1 MIRIIRTIQIA
12 IIAGAATL
20 GIGAAANAQQV
31 TLAVPTTSLTF
42 ASLYVAEGGGFF
54 KREGLTVN
62 VRELV
67 GVASVNALIG
77 GSVDF
82 TVPTATTMLRAGSA
96 GQHLVALANIINRP
110 MVELV
115 MRKDVAEAAGITDK
129 SSLKERGAALK
140 GKTVGI
146 QGVGSVI
153 DVYTRVVARKGGLD
167 PDKDM
172 TITPMGP
179 PAMYPALQAKQIDA
193 YATSLPWTTQSLLA
207 GEAISLVS
215 GPKGD
220 LPEYLP
226 FAYVVLAT
234 RADYCDESPETCR
247 KMARAFAGA
256 AKMIREDSD
265 AALKILKQKFAKM
278 DPALLEAAWQL
289 ASQAHSE
296 DVKVPEEGLLNAQ
309 QFDIDSGLLD
319 KNKAVKDVSRYY
331 TNEYLN

>member
-1 MIRIIRTIQIA
+1 MYRTIKTIL
-12 IIAGAATL
+12 IAGAAL
-20 GIGAAANAQQV
+20 VSMGATVNAQTQV
-31 TLAVPTTSLTF
+31 SLAVPTTSLTF
-42 ASLYVAEGGGFF
+42 SSLYIAEAGGFF
-54 KREGLTVN
+54 EREGLAVN
-62 VRELV
+62 VRQLV

-77 GSVDF
+77 GSIDF

-96 GQHLVALANIINRP
+96 GQRLVAIANIIDRP

-115 MRKDVAEAAGITDK
+115 MRKDVAEASGITD
-129 SSLKERGAALK
+129 SSTLEQRGAALK

-153 DVYTRVVARKGGLD
+153 DVYVRVVSRKGGLD

-179 PAMYPALQAKQIDA
+179 PAMYPALKGKQIDA

-207 GEAISLVS
+207 GDAVSLVS

-220 LPEYLP
+220 LPEFLP

-234 RADYCDESPETCR
+234 RADYCEKNAETCG

-256 AKMIREDSD
+256 AAMIREKPGE
-265 AALKILKQKFAKM
+265 ALEIIKKKFAKM
-278 DPALLEAAWQL
+278 DPALLETAWKL
-289 ASQAHSE
+289 ASQAHSA
-296 DVKVPEEGLLNAQ
+296 DAKVSEKGLLNAQ
-309 QFDIDSGLLD
+309 RFDIASGLLPAGD
-319 KNKAVKDVSRYY
+319 AIKDVSPYY